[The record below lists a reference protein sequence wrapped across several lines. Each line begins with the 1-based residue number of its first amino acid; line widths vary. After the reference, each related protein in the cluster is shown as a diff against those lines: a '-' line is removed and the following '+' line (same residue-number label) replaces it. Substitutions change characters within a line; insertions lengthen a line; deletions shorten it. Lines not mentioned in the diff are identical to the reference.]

1 MGIRAYLPGRTA
13 QLLAIAATMLFT
25 VPLAPVKAEAED
37 IQASI
42 ARGGQLYDKWF
53 AVIGAEKP
61 TDTHPLWPASNTK
74 KTGDVTHR
82 CKSCH
87 GWDMKGAD
95 GAYASG
101 SYQTG
106 ITGLAAFA
114 GGSSDAVIAIM
125 KDDAHGYSGKMDSRD
140 YVDLANFVTL
150 GQFDMTTV
158 INYDT
163 KASMGD
169 PVKGEAYYNGLC
181 AGCHGD
187 DGKKIKDMDHPVGDL
202 SRDNPWEILHKILN
216 GQPKE
221 AMPALQ
227 SLPLE
232 YSVDI
237 LAYIQTLPE

>member
-1 MGIRAYLPGRTA
+1 MFGISLSGRVLGAAVLAAAVT
-13 QLLAIAATMLFT
+13 LLM
-25 VPLAPVKAEAED
+25 PLAPNRAEAED
-37 IQASI
+37 MAASV

-61 TDTHPLWPASNTK
+61 ADTHPLWPATNTK

-87 GWDMKGAD
+87 GWDLKGAD

-106 ITGLAAFA
+106 ITGLGAYA
-114 GGSSDAVIAIM
+114 GGSPDAVIAIV
-125 KDDAHGYSGKMDSRD
+125 KNDAHGFAGKMDDQD
-140 YVDLANFVTL
+140 YVDLANFVTA
-150 GQFDMTTV
+150 GQIDMAMYIDYGAKTA
-158 INYDT
+158 N
-163 KASMGD
+163 GD
-169 PVKGEAYYNGLC
+169 AARGEAYYNGLC
-181 AGCHGD
+181 AGCHGA

-202 SRDNPWEILHKILN
+202 ARGNPWEILHKVLF

-221 AMPALQ
+221 AMPALN
-227 SLPLE
+227 SLPIE

-237 LAYIQTLPE
+237 LAYIQTLPD